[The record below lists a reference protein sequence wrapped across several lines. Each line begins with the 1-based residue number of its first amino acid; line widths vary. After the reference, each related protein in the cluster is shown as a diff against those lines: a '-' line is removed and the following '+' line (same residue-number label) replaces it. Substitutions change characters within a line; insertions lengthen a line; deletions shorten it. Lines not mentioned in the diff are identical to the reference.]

1 MLPIA
6 VESRLIR
13 SLFFDPKT
21 GCLRMRMANGE
32 ERAFVDVT
40 AEAVTELVEA
50 TSPGRH
56 YMAKFRHR
64 HRRAA

>member
-1 MLPIA
+1 
-6 VESRLIR
+6 
-13 SLFFDPKT
+13 
-21 GCLRMRMANGE
+21 MRMANGE

-50 TSPGRH
+50 PSPGRH